1 MRTCYT
7 EGVYIRMILVN
18 ETAPM
23 ELKKRQTK
31 QGLSRKADALYET
44 TPKKFV
50 DSFWIVDVLGNFLNV
65 NSTFCRMIGYS
76 RNEILEMNL
85 LEIEA
90 GTEPIE
96 VIRHLHAIVSNGA
109 NRFPARYRCKDGSII
124 DVVVDADYLK
134 RSGGK
139 VFAILRLKGVD
150 QLLKE
155 ETKKQEQ
162 SKEDLQERLAESYRQ
177 LGIVN
182 RKIPLLLELGRYP
195 RSEKHKQKIMA
206 YVLNM
211 AISVSHADTGFLY
224 RASGKGEFSLLS
236 AKGVEKD
243 GIKKISVISPK
254 TLGLLRQ
261 LIREKNRLSGD
272 IKEHDVALFSLD
284 NKLEY
289 FVTLPLSQGRKLKGL
304 IFLGF
309 GTEKRMETQELEFLD
324 VFSMH
329 ASVALLN
336 AKALG

>member
-1 MRTCYT
+1 
-7 EGVYIRMILVN
+7 MIPVTMTLL
-18 ETAPM
+18 M
-23 ELKKRQTK
+23 EPKKRHGK
-31 QGLSRKADALYET
+31 QDVSKKADALYET
-44 TPKKFV
+44 ATKKFV
-50 DSFWIVDVLGNFLNV
+50 DGFWIVDVLGNFLNV

-90 GTEPIE
+90 REEPIE
-96 VIRHLHAIVSNGA
+96 IIRHLHNIVSKGPDH
-109 NRFPARYRCKDGSII
+109 FPARYRCKDGSTIN
-124 DVVVDADYLK
+124 VVVDADYLK

-139 VFAILRLKGVD
+139 VFAILRLQGTDHLV
-150 QLLKE
+150 KE

-162 SKEDLQERLAESYRQ
+162 SKHDLQERLTESYRQ

-195 RSEKHKQKIMA
+195 RSEKHKQKIIA

-211 AISVSHADTGFLY
+211 AIGVSHADTGFVY
-224 RASGKGEFSLLS
+224 RASGRGKFSLLS
-236 AKGVEKD
+236 AKGIEGD
-243 GIKKISVISPK
+243 RIKKISVISPK
-254 TLGLLRQ
+254 TLGILGQ

-272 IKEHDVALFSLD
+272 IKEHDVALFALD

-289 FVTLPLSQGRKLKGL
+289 FVTLPLSQGRTLKGL

-324 VFSMH
+324 VFAMH
-329 ASVALLN
+329 ASAALLN

>member
-1 MRTCYT
+1 MERKRR
-7 EGVYIRMILVN
+7 EG
-18 ETAPM
+18 
-23 ELKKRQTK
+23 K
-31 QGLSRKADALYET
+31 QVAGNKTDTLYEA
-44 TPKKFV
+44 TPQKFV
-50 DSFWIVDVLGNFLNV
+50 DGFWIVDVLGNFLNV

-90 GTEPIE
+90 SAEPIE
-96 VIRHLHAIVSNGA
+96 VIRHLHTIVSKGP
-109 NRFPARYRCKDGSII
+109 NRFPSRYRCKDGSII
-124 DVVVDADYLK
+124 DIVVDADYLK

-139 VFAILRLKGVD
+139 VFAVLRLKGAD
-150 QLLKE
+150 QLLQE

-162 SKEDLQERLAESYRQ
+162 SKQDLQERLTESYRQ

-182 RKIPLLLELGRYP
+182 RKIPLLLELSRYP

-224 RASGKGEFSLLS
+224 RASGRGTFALLS
-236 AKGVEKD
+236 AKGVEED
-243 GIKKISVISPK
+243 GIKKISEISPK

-261 LIREKNRLSGD
+261 LIREKNRMSGNV
-272 IKEHDVALFSLD
+272 KQHDVALFAVD

-309 GTEKRMETQELEFLD
+309 STEKRMETQELEFLD
-324 VFSMH
+324 VFAIH
-329 ASVALLN
+329 ASAALLN
-336 AKALG
+336 AKSLD